1 MGKKQHQHRRAAK
14 QQRRNRRIRDRSD
27 GPSSGGVPS
36 GGWDDDYCFNH
47 QRWHGPD
54 GPRGLR
60 VDVRELL
67 LSAAT
72 VQDADDADQLLD
84 ELVRVDRDGR
94 AGVEATT
101 EVQRLIGSLYEHG
114 WQPADLMHVARK
126 RLTSN
131 REFLLGALIDHEA
144 LGSRADQRAPE
155 DWRSQL
161 TAIRE
166 SQPLPHSG
174 DSAVGWLVAAGRD
187 VTGAWQDL
195 IATVGM
201 ITGLPLLEQLAD
213 PPSRWPR
220 ERTAATGPSSGA
232 QGASE
237 SAPHAPAPSRSPH
250 PKMLARIRALLAKA
264 ESTEFPDEAE
274 ALTGKAQELMS
285 RYAID
290 EALLESAASGGT
302 RILARRVHVDS
313 PYAATKVQLLAAVG
327 AANRVRVIWTDALD
341 IATVVGFPTDLD
353 LIDMLYTSLLVQA
366 TRAMTNA
373 GRESS
378 GARSVS
384 FRRAFLLAYAQRIG
398 ERLAQADVHAAAG
411 VQGAELVLARRSREV
426 DAEFDRLFPTVTKMR
441 TRRVN
446 ARGWYAG
453 RAAAD
458 HARIA
463 QGQLEAE
470 G

>member
-1 MGKKQHQHRRAAK
+1 
-14 QQRRNRRIRDRSD
+14 
-27 GPSSGGVPS
+27 VPP
-36 GGWDDDYCFNH
+36 GGWDDDFCLNH

-60 VDVRELL
+60 VGVRELL

-84 ELVRVDRDGR
+84 ELVRADRDGR

-101 EVQRLIGSLYEHG
+101 EVQGLIGSLYEHG

-126 RLTSN
+126 RLPSN

-161 TAIRE
+161 SAIRE

-174 DSAVGWLVAAGRD
+174 DSAVGWLVAAGKD

-201 ITGLPLLEQLAD
+201 ITRLPLLEQLAD

-220 ERTAATGPSSGA
+220 ERTPATGPSSGAQGASMRGA

-237 SAPHAPAPSRSPH
+237 SAPHAPAPSRSPHH

-378 GARSVS
+378 STRSVS

-411 VQGAELVLARRSREV
+411 VQGAELVMARRSREV
-426 DAEFDRLFPTVTKMR
+426 DAEFDRLFPSVTKMR

-458 HARIA
+458 QARIA